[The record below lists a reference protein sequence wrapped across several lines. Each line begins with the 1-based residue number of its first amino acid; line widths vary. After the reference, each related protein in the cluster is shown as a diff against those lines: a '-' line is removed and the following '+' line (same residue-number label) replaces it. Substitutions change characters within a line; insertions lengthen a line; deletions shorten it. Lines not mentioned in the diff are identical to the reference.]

1 MAELT
6 ADGDTV
12 VISLTAL
19 EKLAT
24 FRSRLRIPRSGISSA
39 APIHTPFQTVRGI
52 RSPGILIPSK
62 IAVGIW
68 RHREG
73 NDLLLIYSQHNEA
86 VALELTG
93 QTFQRIVV
101 SNNNPQQT
109 LDNLQLT
116 PRQRG

>member
-1 MAELT
+1 MAELR
-6 ADGDTV
+6 AEGDSIV
-12 VISLTAL
+12 VSLTPV

-24 FRSRLRIPRSGISSA
+24 FRFRLSIPRSAVSSA
-39 APIHTPFQTVRGI
+39 APIHTPFQTIRGI

-62 IAVGIW
+62 IAAGIW

-73 NDLLLIYSQHNEA
+73 KDLLLIHSQHNEA

-93 QTFQRIVV
+93 QAFQRIVV
-101 SNNNPQQT
+101 SDNNPQRT

-116 PRQRG
+116 PKRLD